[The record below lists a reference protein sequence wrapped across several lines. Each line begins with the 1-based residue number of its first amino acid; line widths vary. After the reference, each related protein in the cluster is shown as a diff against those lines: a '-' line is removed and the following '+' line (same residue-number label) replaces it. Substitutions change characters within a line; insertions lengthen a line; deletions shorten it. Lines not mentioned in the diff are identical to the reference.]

1 MQNKRIVVLFSLM
14 AVLLLMLAGCAPRPG
29 AGEVA
34 AAAPADAVVVDIPSI
49 ALDAASD
56 GSLSM
61 AGIPLAELGGALGVP
76 LEAAALP
83 ADAVAQL
90 TGLGVQH
97 IQLVNAPNGLMV
109 YLNGQAIPSI
119 GWTAELL
126 GNAAGLAPMPAL
138 AQVLPILTQLGIGV
152 TLRLPVADG
161 AEAVPL
167 QVASEGSS
175 ATRLAEAQDAYV
187 SSVGTPPVITI
198 PVYYAADGSWTV
210 AGLSSDDW
218 QATTGMDFWQKLN
231 LREKDINGAMGLG
244 IKEFGVRIDP
254 NGLGFSVNGTQLPY
268 VDWQGGKLASV
279 IEIAAK
285 AGLLDSA
292 GIDPQMLQTL
302 LDTFLPI
309 VTSSNVNIIAH
320 FPEQ

>member
-1 MQNKRIVVLFSLM
+1 MQNKRIVVWFSLL

-29 AGEVA
+29 AGETA
-34 AAAPADAVVVDIPSI
+34 AAAPADAVVVDLPSI
-49 ALDAASD
+49 ALDVASD

-90 TGLGVQH
+90 AGLGVQH
-97 IQLVNAPNGLMV
+97 IQVVNAPNGLMI

-152 TLRLPVADG
+152 TLRLPVAEG
-161 AEAVPL
+161 AEAIPL
-167 QVASEGSS
+167 QVSSEGSS

-187 SSVGTPPVITI
+187 SSVGTPPMITI
-198 PVYYAADGSWTV
+198 PVYYAADGTWTV
-210 AGLSSDDW
+210 AGLSGEDW
-218 QATTGMDFWQKLN
+218 QAATGQDFWKMLN
-231 LREKDINGAMGLG
+231 LRDRDIKGALGLG

-268 VDWQGGKLASV
+268 IDWQGGKLASV
-279 IEIAAK
+279 VEIASQ

-309 VTSSNVNIIAH
+309 VTASNVNITAH